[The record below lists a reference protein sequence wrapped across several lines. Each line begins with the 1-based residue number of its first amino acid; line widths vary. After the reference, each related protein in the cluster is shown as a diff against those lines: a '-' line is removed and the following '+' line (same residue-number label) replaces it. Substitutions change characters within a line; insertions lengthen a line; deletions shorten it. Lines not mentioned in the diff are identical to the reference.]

1 MSVAMPLD
9 ESMSRRARWA
19 AAFSGEG
26 SAWLFVAKSVLAVYL
41 AAWLAMWLQL
51 EQPATSMI
59 TVGIVMHPHSGMVL
73 AKSFYRAI
81 GTLAGSAAGLLLMA
95 LFPQQRELFLFS
107 LSLWVA
113 VCAGGAML
121 YRNFMSYGFVL
132 AGYTAAI
139 VALPAVGNPLG
150 VFDSA
155 VMRVSEVMLGIV
167 VAGIISDVVFPE
179 RLRAVL
185 RKSAHEQFAQFI
197 DFVRGS
203 ASGKI
208 ARAEMEQA
216 HLRFVRAAVGLEDL
230 RASVIFEDAE
240 ARARSHRMQW
250 LNQRYMAASTSF
262 QSLHHLINR
271 VQRAGSTAVAQA
283 LVALYQP
290 LGAALTLESPSA
302 YDPRQLVPRLRDV
315 AARLPGQSAPL
326 RARLPADPRAQLDF
340 DTGAALLQRLVD
352 ELHAFAELEGELRE
366 GRPANR
372 LRFPGSERVR
382 FHRGNDV
389 AGAAIAVLRTF
400 LTMAA
405 LAAFWL
411 ASGWPFGSSA
421 MLIATVFCGLFAAS
435 PHPITAVRNTLAG
448 YAAGMLAALL
458 SLFWLLPGSD
468 GFVMLVAATLPLLML
483 GPYLGTRPGLPGVGA
498 GYAIGFVYLL
508 ALKNPMTY
516 DPVHSLND
524 ALSQLVG
531 VGLSGVAFVFVPA
544 ITGSRWQRAR
554 QMRQLRE
561 QVVQAATA
569 PLDGLASRFESTSRD
584 LFQQIV
590 EHTRPDSADARH
602 LLAWALSVHEC
613 GRALIELRQAAV
625 ALHLSIA
632 AERSLLGAVQ
642 AVARLYRAPD
652 PARWQLADE
661 AVRLALESCP
671 ETDGAASP
679 VRRHLHQL
687 RSALRDDA
695 SAMAVYI
702 AKPEE
707 PAHAV

>member
-1 MSVAMPLD
+1 MPAASLPL
-9 ESMSRRARWA
+9 EKTSSRFV
-19 AAFSGEG
+19 AAFAGEG
-26 SAWLFVAKSVLAVYL
+26 SAWLFVGKSVLAIYL

-81 GTLAGSAAGLLLMA
+81 GTLAGSAFGLVLMA
-95 LFPQQRELFLFS
+95 MFPQQRELFLFS

-139 VALPAVGNPLG
+139 VTLPAVGNPLG

-167 VAGIISDVVFPE
+167 VAGVVSDVVFPE

-197 DFVRGS
+197 GFVRDS
-203 ASGKI
+203 TSGTI
-208 ARAEMEQA
+208 ARADMEQA
-216 HLRFVRAAVGLEDL
+216 HLRFVRAAVRLEDL
-230 RASVIFEDAE
+230 RASVIFEDPE
-240 ARARSHRMQW
+240 ARARSRRMQS

-271 VQRAGSTAVAQA
+271 VQRAGSTVVADA
-283 LVALYQP
+283 LIALYRP
-290 LGAALTLESPSA
+290 LGAALTPETTGA
-302 YDPRQLVPRLRDV
+302 HDPQQLVARLHGV
-315 AARLPGQSAPL
+315 AAALPGRVALSRSQLPVEPH
-326 RARLPADPRAQLDF
+326 ARLDF
-340 DTGAALLQRLVD
+340 DTGAALLQRFVD
-352 ELHAFAELEGELRE
+352 ELHAFAELEGELRDV
-366 GRPANR
+366 
-372 LRFPGSERVR
+372 RFSARRFMNVERVR
-382 FHRGNDV
+382 FHRGNDL
-389 AGAAIAVLRTF
+389 AGAAITVLRTF

-405 LAAFWL
+405 LSVFWL
-411 ASGWPFGSSA
+411 MSGWPFGSGA

-435 PHPITAVRNTLAG
+435 PRPVTAVLNTLAG
-448 YAAGMLAALL
+448 YAAGMLAAFFTT
-458 SLFWLLPGSD
+458 FWLLPGSD
-468 GFVMLVAATLPLLML
+468 GFVMLIAATLPLLML
-483 GPYLGTRPGLPGVGA
+483 GPYLGTRASLPGVGA
-498 GYAIGFVYLL
+498 GYAIGFVYIL

-516 DPVHSLND
+516 DPAHFLND
-524 ALSQLVG
+524 AFSQLVG

-544 ITGSRWQRAR
+544 IAGTLWQRTR
-554 QMRQLRE
+554 QLRQLRE

-569 PLDGLASRFESTSRD
+569 PLSGLASRFESTSRD
-584 LFQQIV
+584 LFQQII
-590 EHTRPDSADARH
+590 EHTRPGSADARN

-613 GRALIELRQAAV
+613 GRALIELRQAIVAV
-625 ALHLSIA
+625 PLSASDDRILQA
-632 AERSLLGAVQ
+632 AVRAMAQ
-642 AVARLYRAPD
+642 LYRAPD
-652 PARWQLADE
+652 PVRWQLADG
-661 AVRLALESCP
+661 AVLQALERFP
-671 ETDGAASP
+671 DTDAAASP

-702 AKPEE
+702 AKPLE
-707 PAHAV
+707 PARAV